1 MADSRSA
8 RPSPARGSSMAR
20 PPERRSLVAG
30 VLGLAAIALGAC
42 GRLQAP
48 NDASRRTDD
57 AAAHPDTRDP
67 DAPIIER
74 VADGD
79 SFTARLPDGRQLG
92 IRIAGIDAPERD
104 QPWADASRDHLEVL
118 LARPGLRIDALK
130 TDPFGRVVARVHA
143 GSEDLGL
150 LQVQA
155 GLAWHF
161 LRYAADQHPD
171 ERIAYARA
179 EREARAR
186 RAGLWRDT
194 APVPPWQHRQRQRAG

>member
-1 MADSRSA
+1 MSKKIRMFVV
-8 RPSPARGSSMAR
+8 SSL
-20 PPERRSLVAG
+20 E
-30 VLGLAAIALGAC
+30 
-42 GRLQAP
+42 
-48 NDASRRTDD
+48 
-57 AAAHPDTRDP
+57 
-67 DAPIIER
+67 
-74 VADGD
+74 
-79 SFTARLPDGRQLG
+79 GRQRLDICVVG
-92 IRIAGIDAPERD
+92 WSLTVNGAGERED
-104 QPWADASRDHLEVL
+104 
-118 LARPGLRIDALK
+118 
-130 TDPFGRVVARVHA
+130 VVVHA

>member
-1 MADSRSA
+1 MA
-8 RPSPARGSSMAR
+8 
-20 PPERRSLVAG
+20 PPPGRRSIVTGL
-30 VLGLAAIALGAC
+30 LGLATIALGAC

-48 NDASRRTDD
+48 VDASRHEGD
-57 AAAHPDTRDP
+57 AAAPPATRDP
-67 DAPIIER
+67 DAPIVER

-104 QPWADASRDHLEVL
+104 QPWADASRDHLEAL

-130 TDPFGRVVARVHA
+130 TDPFGRVVARVRA
-143 GSEDLGL
+143 NGEDLGL
-150 LQVQA
+150 LQVKA
-155 GLAWHF
+155 GLARHF
-161 LRYAADQHPD
+161 ARYAADQHPD

-186 RAGLWRDT
+186 RAGLWHDT